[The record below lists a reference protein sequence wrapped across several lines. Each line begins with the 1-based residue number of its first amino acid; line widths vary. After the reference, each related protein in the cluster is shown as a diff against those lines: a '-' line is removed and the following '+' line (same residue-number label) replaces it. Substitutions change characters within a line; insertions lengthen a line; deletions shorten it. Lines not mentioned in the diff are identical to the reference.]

1 MKLFKKTLLIIILIP
16 IALLGWGGKGHNIIT
31 KYAMQLLPVE
41 MNLSIDIKDDI
52 IAHSIDPDLRKR
64 DVKDEY
70 PKHFIDIDFYK
81 EFREG
86 KMIQSYDS
94 LLSIYGDSVVTDMGT
109 LPWATLQSYSYL
121 VDAFMQKDKQKIILY
136 GSDISHYI
144 EDGHQ
149 PQHTTLN
156 YNGQLTNQ
164 TGIHFRYESDMINK
178 FLNEIEDRYYAIQ
191 PGYISDL
198 SGYIFDFISE
208 SNSYNELILIA
219 DRQASELT
227 SGVFNDDYY
236 KLLWFKTKYV
246 TFNRVSMGANR
257 TASLIYSAWV
267 DAGKPQL
274 DHL

>member
-1 MKLFKKTLLIIILIP
+1 MKLFKRTLLIVLMP
-16 IALLGWGGKGHNIIT
+16 VVLLGWGNKGHKIIT
-31 KYAMQLLPVE
+31 KYAMQLLPPE
-41 MNLSIDIKDDI
+41 MNLSMEIQEAI
-52 IAHSIDPDLRKR
+52 IAHSTDPDHRKKE
-64 DVKDEY
+64 VKDEY
-70 PKHFIDIDFYK
+70 PKHFIDIDYYK

-86 KMIQSYDS
+86 RMIQSYDS
-94 LLSIYGDSVVTDMGT
+94 LLSIYGDNVVTDMGT
-109 LPWATLQSYSYL
+109 LPWATLQTYSYL

-164 TGIHFRYESDMINK
+164 TGIHSRYESEMLNK
-178 FLNEIEDRYYAIQ
+178 YVNEIEERFYAIQ
-191 PGYISDL
+191 PEYVSDL
-198 SGYIFDFISE
+198 SNYIFDFITE
-208 SNSYNELILIA
+208 SNTYNELILAA
-219 DRQASELT
+219 DRQASEQT
-227 SGVFNDDYY
+227 SNAFNDDYY
-236 KLLWFKTKYV
+236 NLLWFKTKYV

-274 DHL
+274 DLP